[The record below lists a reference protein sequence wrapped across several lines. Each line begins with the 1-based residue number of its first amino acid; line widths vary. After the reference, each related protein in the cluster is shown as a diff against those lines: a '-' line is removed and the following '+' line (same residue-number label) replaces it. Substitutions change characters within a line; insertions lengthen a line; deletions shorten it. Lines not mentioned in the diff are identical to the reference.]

1 MMKWAGLA
9 FLGLIAATAWDVTD
23 NVPMAGWIGLERP
36 VIILDGE
43 KERAESDM
51 LLLMADPNHD
61 CLAQLAKF
69 YEPSVDNQQPAIAS
83 PSVDLTAVDPN
94 AVDLNAVDLNKNHGD
109 ASTGNVL
116 QDVSHSASKTAAI
129 AMLDP
134 HVGCM
139 LHPRTYL
146 LRGAP
151 DEATLHGM
159 AQGI

>member
-23 NVPMAGWIGLERP
+23 NLPMAGWIGLERP
-36 VIILDGE
+36 IVVLDGE
-43 KERAESDM
+43 KETAESDM
-51 LLLMADPNHD
+51 LLLMADPNYD

-69 YEPSVDNQQPAIAS
+69 YEPSVENQKPAIAS

-94 AVDLNAVDLNKNHGD
+94 AVDLDKDHGD
-109 ASTGNVL
+109 VSTGNVL

>member
-23 NVPMAGWIGLERP
+23 NMPMTGWVGLERP
-36 VIILDGE
+36 VVILDGE
-43 KERAESDM
+43 KETAESDM
-51 LLLMADPNHD
+51 LLLMADSNYD
-61 CLAQLAKF
+61 CLARLAKF
-69 YEPSVDNQQPAIAS
+69 YEPSVESQPPAIAS
-83 PSVDLTAVDPN
+83 SSVDLTAVDPN
-94 AVDLNAVDLNKNHGD
+94 AVELHKNYGD
-109 ASTGNVL
+109 TSTGNVL

-129 AMLDP
+129 ALMDP
-134 HVGCM
+134 QVGCM